1 MRMLD
6 LLIRITVV
14 VGGGILW
21 LAGMRLFLQTDLS
34 RWRKLG
40 WTAFLLLVGIGIGV
54 ALPLSQV
61 WNKFLWLIVILPAL
75 GLADVWL
82 LRFGRGLS
90 YWIRACGFEV
100 CTVFVAAA
108 AARYLLD
115 LMGAAPLLPT
125 VH

>member
-6 LLIRITVV
+6 LLLRITVV
-14 VGGGILW
+14 VGSGILW
-21 LAGMRLFLQTDLS
+21 VAGVRLFLQTDSS
-34 RWRKLG
+34 RRWKLG

-54 ALPLSQV
+54 ALPLSQL
-61 WNKFLWLIVILPAL
+61 WSKFLWLIVILPAL

-82 LRFGRGLS
+82 LRSGRGLS

-100 CTVFVAAA
+100 CTVFAAAA

-115 LMGAAPLLPT
+115 LLGAAPLLPT

>member
-1 MRMLD
+1 MLD

-34 RWRKLG
+34 RRRKLG
-40 WTAFLLLVGIGIGV
+40 WTAVLLLVGIGIGV

-61 WNKFLWLIVILPAL
+61 WSKFPWLIVILPAL

-82 LRFGRGLS
+82 LRSGRGLS

-100 CTVFVAAA
+100 YTVFVAAA

-115 LMGAAPLLPT
+115 LLGAAPLLPT